1 MLRRLKNLLL
11 AEDGQDLV
19 EYALLAAMIAMASV
33 VALRELGPI
42 ISGLYGSITPYLQL

>member
-1 MLRRLKNLLL
+1 MLHSLKHLLL

-19 EYALLAAMIAMASV
+19 EYALLASLIAMASI

-42 ISGLYGSITPYLQL
+42 IAGVYSSIGLQIEQ